1 MDRES
6 FQLAEKLVAAARA
19 KGVKFALAESCTGGL
34 IAAAITA
41 VSGSSD
47 VFQGSAVTYSN
58 EAKEDILGVNRRVII
73 EAGAVSSECA
83 SGMARGARGAYR
95 ADMSLSVTGV
105 AGPGGG
111 TAEKPVGTVWFGY
124 SSLHKEETFLCY
136 FSGNRGEVRLSAVKT
151 ALRYL
156 LEELS

>member
-19 KGVKFALAESCTGGL
+19 KKVKIALAESCTGGL

-41 VSGSSD
+41 IAGASD

-58 EAKEDILGVNRRVII
+58 EAKEDILGVNEKVIM

-83 SGMARGARGAYR
+83 SGMAWGARAAYR
-95 ADMSLSVTGV
+95 ADISLSVTGI
-105 AGPGGG
+105 AGPDGG

-124 SSLHKEETFLCY
+124 SSLNKEETFLCH
-136 FSGNRGEVRLSAVKT
+136 FLGNRDEVRLSAVKT
-151 ALRYL
+151 ALRHL